1 MPRAKKKETEAP
13 AGAVT
18 ETVQRMPLSEL
29 HPFEGHP
36 FKVLDDDSMTE
47 TVESIRQMGV
57 ANPLI
62 VRPDP
67 DGGYEI
73 ISGHRRRHAAEL
85 AGLDTIPVIV
95 RELDDDAAVIMMVDS
110 NLQRENILPSERA
123 KAYKMKLEA
132 LKHQGQRH
140 DLTSTQV
147 VEKLAAEQVGD
158 DAGMTSG
165 TRPCAAMC
173 AGGPRASPWWTT
185 RAAARSCAMCSMCRT
200 PGRGRTPAR
209 STSGPCVRNMSPL
222 CRMCWNG
229 PTAWGPARGWRS
241 RSGASP
247 PASPLN
253 IPIGSYRGFQMELS
267 YNTFEKQFQIT
278 MKGEMSHHVSLGTD
292 ARGNLTRLDN
302 ALAGIPG
309 RLERGRE
316 QLENLRNQ
324 QSAAQVELTKPF
336 PQEAE
341 LAEKSARLAELDA
354 ALSMEDSID
363 RDGGEVSEEVG
374 DGERPSVLEDL
385 KKRAA
390 EIPPDKKPGKEPER
404 G

>member
-18 ETVQRMPLSEL
+18 ETVQRMPLSQL

-36 FKVLDDDSMTE
+36 FKVLDDDAMAE
-47 TVESIRQMGV
+47 TVDSIRQMGV

-73 ISGHRRRHAAEL
+73 ISGHRRHHAAEL

-158 DAGMTSG
+158 DAGISRESVRRFVRLTELIPEILDMVDEKKI
-165 TRPCAAMC
+165 
-173 AGGPRASPWWTT
+173 
-185 RAAARSCAMCSMCRT
+185 SM
-200 PGRGRTPAR
+200 TPA
-209 STSGPCVRNMSPL
+209 V
-222 CRMCWNG
+222 
-229 PTAWGPARGWRS
+229 
-241 RSGASP
+241 
-247 PASPLN
+247 
-253 IPIGSYRGFQMELS
+253 ELS
-267 YNTFEKQFQIT
+267 YLKPEEQRNFLEAMDYAQAAPSLSQAQRMKKKSQESGCTLDDMCGIMDEVKKDDLGQIAFKT
-278 MKGEMSHHVSLGTD
+278 SDLQKFFPKSYTPRQMSDTIL
-292 ARGNLTRLDN
+292 RL
-302 ALAGIPG
+302 
-309 RLERGRE
+309 LEQWQRRR
-316 QLENLRNQ
+316 QRDQ
-324 QSAAQVELTKPF
+324 Q
-336 PQEAE
+336 
-341 LAEKSARLAELDA
+341 R
-354 ALSMEDSID
+354 
-363 RDGGEVSEEVG
+363 
-374 DGERPSVLEDL
+374 
-385 KKRAA
+385 
-390 EIPPDKKPGKEPER
+390 
-404 G
+404 

>member
-1 MPRAKKKETEAP
+1 MPKAKPKEPEAQTV
-13 AGAVT
+13 AAAEAVT
-18 ETVQRMPLSEL
+18 ETVQRFPLSEL

-158 DAGMTSG
+158 DAGISRESVRRFVRLTELIPEILDMVDEKKI
-165 TRPCAAMC
+165 
-173 AGGPRASPWWTT
+173 
-185 RAAARSCAMCSMCRT
+185 SM
-200 PGRGRTPAR
+200 TPA
-209 STSGPCVRNMSPL
+209 V
-222 CRMCWNG
+222 
-229 PTAWGPARGWRS
+229 
-241 RSGASP
+241 
-247 PASPLN
+247 
-253 IPIGSYRGFQMELS
+253 ELS
-267 YNTFEKQFQIT
+267 YLKPEEQRNFLEAMDYAQAAPSLSQAQRMKKKSQESGCTLDDMCGIMDEMKKDDLGQIAFKT
-278 MKGEMSHHVSLGTD
+278 SDLQKFFPKSYTPRQMSDTIL
-292 ARGNLTRLDN
+292 RL
-302 ALAGIPG
+302 
-309 RLERGRE
+309 LEQWQRRR
-316 QLENLRNQ
+316 QRDQ
-324 QSAAQVELTKPF
+324 Q
-336 PQEAE
+336 
-341 LAEKSARLAELDA
+341 R
-354 ALSMEDSID
+354 
-363 RDGGEVSEEVG
+363 
-374 DGERPSVLEDL
+374 
-385 KKRAA
+385 
-390 EIPPDKKPGKEPER
+390 
-404 G
+404 

>member
-85 AGLDTIPVIV
+85 AGLDAIPVIV

-158 DAGMTSG
+158 DAGISRESVRRFVRLTELIPEILDMVDEKKI
-165 TRPCAAMC
+165 
-173 AGGPRASPWWTT
+173 
-185 RAAARSCAMCSMCRT
+185 SM
-200 PGRGRTPAR
+200 TPA
-209 STSGPCVRNMSPL
+209 V
-222 CRMCWNG
+222 
-229 PTAWGPARGWRS
+229 
-241 RSGASP
+241 
-247 PASPLN
+247 
-253 IPIGSYRGFQMELS
+253 ELS
-267 YNTFEKQFQIT
+267 YLKPEEQRNFLEAMDYAQAAPSLSQAQRMKKKSQESGCTLDDMCSIMDEVKKDDLGQIAFKT
-278 MKGEMSHHVSLGTD
+278 SDLQKFFPKSYTPRQMSDTIL
-292 ARGNLTRLDN
+292 RL
-302 ALAGIPG
+302 
-309 RLERGRE
+309 LEQWQRRR
-316 QLENLRNQ
+316 QRDQ
-324 QSAAQVELTKPF
+324 Q
-336 PQEAE
+336 
-341 LAEKSARLAELDA
+341 R
-354 ALSMEDSID
+354 
-363 RDGGEVSEEVG
+363 
-374 DGERPSVLEDL
+374 
-385 KKRAA
+385 
-390 EIPPDKKPGKEPER
+390 
-404 G
+404 